1 MKFKLIIFFAFFFNT
16 LLWSQKYYVNT
27 EKLNVRRQPNKDSKI
42 IAQLKKNAE
51 ISILSENNDWVKV
64 NINNQ
69 EGYVN
74 KKYLSTVTIQGK
86 KKFSFKEKFQE
97 SFFYSYLIL
106 GFLYWLYDSY
116 KNKTIKDARYTKGYK
131 ILEYNLFDFM
141 KYCIFPLPLAAI
153 IGVIIATF
161 KSLINLI
168 S

>member
-27 EKLNVRRQPNKDSKI
+27 EKLNVRMQPNKDSKI

-97 SFFYSYLIL
+97 VIFQAELES
-106 GFLYWLYDSY
+106 
-116 KNKTIKDARYTKGYK
+116 AEK
-131 ILEYNLFDFM
+131 I
-141 KYCIFPLPLAAI
+141 
-153 IGVIIATF
+153 
-161 KSLINLI
+161 
-168 S
+168 